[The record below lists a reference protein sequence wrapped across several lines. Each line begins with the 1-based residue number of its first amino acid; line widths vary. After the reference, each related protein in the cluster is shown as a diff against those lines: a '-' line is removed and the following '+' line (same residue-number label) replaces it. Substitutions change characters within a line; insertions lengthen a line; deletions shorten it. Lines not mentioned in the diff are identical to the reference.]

1 MQSFI
6 LLLPKSALLVS
17 AALLRPSAPAVCV
30 VRTQAAVMGFDEDK
44 FVFQPEPSVCIL
56 QRRRHFYAKKLNGG

>member
-1 MQSFI
+1 MQNSI
-6 LLLPKSALLVS
+6 LFMPRSARLIS
-17 AALLRPSAPAVCV
+17 AALLCPAAPAVCV

-56 QRRRHFYAKKLNGG
+56 QRRRYFYA

>member
-1 MQSFI
+1 M
-6 LLLPKSALLVS
+6 PRSARLIS
-17 AALLRPSAPAVCV
+17 AALLCPAAPAVCV

-56 QRRRHFYAKKLNGG
+56 QRRRYFYA